1 MWEQKTDDASIHDKD
16 NYYTWSTGSPYNPDG
31 TAFFTFL
38 ATLNSPPA
46 FAGYGDWR
54 LPTITELQTIV
65 DLTKGHC
72 GGGSGA
78 CIDETVFGPTQAL
91 TYWSVT
97 TSPSGPNFAQGVNFL
112 IGVVGTGEPKA
123 SFNNYVRAV
132 RSGS

>member
-1 MWEQKTDDASIHDKD
+1 VH
-16 NYYTWSTGSPYNPDG
+16 G

-65 DLTKGHC
+65 DRSAYECLF
-72 GGGSGA
+72 GSP
-78 CIDETVFGPTQAL
+78 CIDQTAFGPTQAFF
-91 TYWSVT
+91 YWSAT
-97 TSPSGPNFAQGVNFL
+97 TYAGDPLSAGGVNFFNGIL
-112 IGVVGTGEPKA
+112 GAGDKTS
-123 SFNNYVRAV
+123 SFYVRAV